1 MYHKSKHKRKR
12 IQRRT
17 FFETQILPYILT
29 SMVLF
34 ICFLVTIMLGVRFSS
49 VGSMILWILGIGF
62 LLGSLLLEY
71 FKTNITKIIK
81 KAFGWIDFLEKK
93 LKKK

>member
-1 MYHKSKHKRKR
+1 
-12 IQRRT
+12 
-17 FFETQILPYILT
+17 
-29 SMVLF
+29 
-34 ICFLVTIMLGVRFSS
+34 MLGVRFSS